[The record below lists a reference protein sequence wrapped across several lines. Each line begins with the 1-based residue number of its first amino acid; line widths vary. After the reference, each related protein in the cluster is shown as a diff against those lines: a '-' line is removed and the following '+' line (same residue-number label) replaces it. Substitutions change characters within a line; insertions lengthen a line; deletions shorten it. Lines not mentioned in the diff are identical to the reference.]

1 MDEAHGVGYAG
12 ARPMTFQRQ
21 VLFWVGAL
29 TLLILAMWVLREVL
43 LPFVAGIVLAY
54 FLNPVADRLERL
66 GVSRMLASLIM
77 IALVLLSFVV
87 LALLFLPILGT
98 QISAFVQGLPN
109 AITRLQT
116 VLTDETREWLTKIA
130 GDRLPDLTKS
140 LGEIVTE
147 GAKWIITFLA
157 SIWAGGQ
164 ALFSIV
170 TLLVIAPVIAFYV
183 LYDWHKMIAKVD
195 SWVPRRN
202 RETVRE
208 LAREMDRAIAGFVR
222 GQAGVGLVLGAFY
235 AIALTLAGLNF
246 GFLIGMI
253 SGLISFIPYV
263 GSLTGLLLAAVVAI
277 AQFWP
282 DWQWILLI
290 IAIFFSGQFLEGY
303 ILQPKLVGES
313 VGLHPVWLMFAL
325 FAFGYLFGFV
335 GLLLAVP
342 LAAAM
347 GVLMRFGLKQYMA
360 SVLYT
365 GGASSKPR
373 KDR

>member
-1 MDEAHGVGYAG
+1 
-12 ARPMTFQRQ
+12 MTLQRQ
-21 VLFWVGAL
+21 ALFWIGAL
-29 TLLILAMWVLREVL
+29 ILLVLGMWLLREVL
-43 LPFVAGIVLAY
+43 LPFVAGITLAY

-66 GVSRMLASLIM
+66 GVSRMVASLIM
-77 IALVLLSFVV
+77 IAVVILVFVL

-109 AITRLQT
+109 TITRLQA
-116 VLTDETREWLTKIA
+116 VLTDESREWLTKIV
-130 GDRLPDLTKS
+130 GDRLPDLNKS
-140 LGEIVTE
+140 LADIVAE
-147 GAKWIITFLA
+147 SAKWMIGFLG

-183 LYDWHKMIAKVD
+183 LYDWHKMLAKVD
-195 SWVPRRN
+195 SWVPRRH

-208 LAREMDRAIAGFVR
+208 LAVEMDRAIAGFVR
-222 GQAGVGLVLGAFY
+222 GQAGVGLILGAFY
-235 AIALTLAGLNF
+235 AIALTFAGLNF

-263 GSLTGLLLAAVVAI
+263 GSLTGLLLASVVAI

-282 DWQWILLI
+282 DWQWIAFI
-290 IAIFFSGQFLEGY
+290 VAIFFAGQFIEGY

-347 GVLMRFGLKQYMA
+347 GVLIRFGLQQYMA
-360 SVLYT
+360 SALYT
-365 GGASSKPR
+365 GNEPPKKRTKES
-373 KDR
+373 

>member
-1 MDEAHGVGYAG
+1 
-12 ARPMTFQRQ
+12 MTFQRQ

-29 TLLILAMWVLREVL
+29 LLLAFAMWALREVL
-43 LPFVAGIVLAY
+43 LPFVAGIALAY

-66 GVSRMLASLIM
+66 GVSRMFASLIM
-77 IALVLLSFVV
+77 VAVVILSFVV
-87 LALLFLPILGT
+87 IALLFLPILGS
-98 QISAFVQGLPN
+98 QISAFVQGLP
-109 AITRLQT
+109 AAVTRLQT
-116 VLTDETREWLTKIA
+116 VLTDETREWLTRIA
-130 GDRLPDLTKS
+130 GDRLPDLNKS
-140 LGEIVTE
+140 LGDIVTE
-147 GAKWIITFLA
+147 GAKWIGTFLA

-195 SWVPRRN
+195 GWVPRRN
-202 RETVRE
+202 RETVRA
-208 LAREMDRAIAGFVR
+208 LAQEMDRAIAGFVR

-235 AIALTLAGLNF
+235 ALALTLAGLNF

-263 GSLTGLLLAAVVAI
+263 GSLTGLLLATVVAI

-282 DWQWILLI
+282 EWKWILLI
-290 IAIFFSGQFLEGY
+290 VAIFFSGQFIEGY

-325 FAFGYLFGFV
+325 VAFGYLFGFV

-342 LAAAM
+342 IAAAM
-347 GVLMRFGLKQYMA
+347 GVLIRFGLKQYMA
-360 SVLYT
+360 SSIYT
-365 GGASSKPR
+365 GAKPR
-373 KDR
+373 RRRGDR

>member
-1 MDEAHGVGYAG
+1 
-12 ARPMTFQRQ
+12 MTFQRQ

-29 TLLILAMWVLREVL
+29 ILFVLAMWLVREVL
-43 LPFVAGIVLAY
+43 LPFVAGITLAY
-54 FLNPVADRLERL
+54 FLNPLADRLERL
-66 GVSRMLASLIM
+66 GVSRMVASLIM
-77 IALVLLSFVV
+77 IAVVILSFVV
-87 LALLFLPILGT
+87 LALLFLPILGA
-98 QISAFVQGLPN
+98 QISAFVQGLPGT
-109 AITRLQT
+109 ITRLQT

-130 GDRLPDLTKS
+130 GDRLPDLNKS
-140 LGEIVTE
+140 LGDIVTE

-222 GQAGVGLVLGAFY
+222 GQAGVGLLLGAFY
-235 AIALTLAGLNF
+235 AVSLTLAGLNF

-253 SGLISFIPYV
+253 SGIISFIPYV
-263 GSLTGLLLAAVVAI
+263 GSLTGLLLATVVAV

-282 DWQWILLI
+282 EWKWILLI
-290 IAIFFSGQFLEGY
+290 ILIFFSGQFLEGY

-342 LAAAM
+342 LAAAI
-347 GVLMRFGLKQYMA
+347 GVLIRFALSRYMA

-365 GGASSKPR
+365 GGAPPKR
-373 KDR
+373 GKDR

>member
-1 MDEAHGVGYAG
+1 
-12 ARPMTFQRQ
+12 MTFQRQ

-29 TLLILAMWVLREVL
+29 LLFVFAMWVVREVL
-43 LPFVAGIVLAY
+43 LPFVAGMVLAY

-66 GVSRMLASLIM
+66 GVSRMVASLLM
-77 IALVLLSFVV
+77 IAVVILVCVL
-87 LALLFLPILGT
+87 LALLFLPILGA
-98 QISAFVQGLPN
+98 QVSAFVQGLPG
-109 AITRLQT
+109 AVTRLQT
-116 VLTDETREWLTKIA
+116 VLTDETREWLTKIV
-130 GDRLPDLTKS
+130 GDRLPDLNRS
-140 LGEIVTE
+140 LGDIVTE
-147 GAKWIITFLA
+147 GAKWMVTFLA
-157 SIWAGGQ
+157 SLWAGGQ

-170 TLLVIAPVIAFYV
+170 SLIVIAPVIAFYV

-195 SWVPRRN
+195 SWVPPKN

-208 LAREMDRAIAGFVR
+208 LAREMDRAVAGFVR
-222 GQAGVGLVLGAFY
+222 GQAGVGLLLGAFY
-235 AIALTLAGLNF
+235 AVALTLVGLNF

-263 GSLTGLLLAAVVAI
+263 GSLTGLLLASVVAI

-282 DWQWILLI
+282 EWKWILLVV
-290 IAIFFSGQFLEGY
+290 AIFFSGQFLEGY
-303 ILQPKLVGES
+303 ILQPKLGGES

-347 GVLMRFGLKQYMA
+347 AVLIRFALAQYMKSA
-360 SVLYT
+360 LYT
-365 GGASSKPR
+365 GGAPPKSGER
-373 KDR
+373 

>member
-1 MDEAHGVGYAG
+1 
-12 ARPMTFQRQ
+12 MTFQRQ

-29 TLLILAMWVLREVL
+29 ILLVLAMWVLREVL

-66 GVSRMLASLIM
+66 GVSRMFASLIM
-77 IALVLLSFVV
+77 IAVVILSFVV
-87 LALLFLPILGT
+87 LALLFMPILGA
-98 QISAFVQGLPN
+98 QISAFVQGLPS
-109 AITRLQT
+109 TVQRLQT
-116 VLTDETREWLTKIA
+116 VLTDETREWLIKIV
-130 GDRLPDLTKS
+130 GDRLPDLNKS
-140 LGEIVTE
+140 LGDIVSE
-147 GAKWIITFLA
+147 GAKWTIAFLA
-157 SIWAGGQ
+157 SLWAGGQ
-164 ALFSIV
+164 ALFSIIS
-170 TLLVIAPVIAFYV
+170 LLVIAPVIAFYV

-202 RETVRE
+202 RETVRD
-208 LAREMDRAIAGFVR
+208 LAREIDRAIAGFVR

-235 AIALTLAGLNF
+235 AVTLTLAGLNF

-282 DWQWILLI
+282 EWKWILLI
-290 IAIFFSGQFLEGY
+290 VLIFFSGQFIEGY

-347 GVLMRFGLKQYMA
+347 GVLMRFGLRQYMA
-360 SVLYT
+360 SALYT
-365 GGASSKPR
+365 GGAPSKSR

>member
-1 MDEAHGVGYAG
+1 
-12 ARPMTFQRQ
+12 
-21 VLFWVGAL
+21 
-29 TLLILAMWVLREVL
+29 
-43 LPFVAGIVLAY
+43 VLAY

-66 GVSRMLASLIM
+66 GVSRMIASLIM
-77 IALVLLSFVV
+77 VALVILSFVV
-87 LALLFLPILGT
+87 LALLFLPILGA
-98 QISAFVQGLPN
+98 QVSAFVQGLPSTV
-109 AITRLQT
+109 TRLQT
-116 VLTDETREWLTKIA
+116 VLTDETREWLIKIV
-130 GDRLPDLTKS
+130 GDRLPDLNKS
-140 LGEIVTE
+140 LGDIVSE
-147 GAKWIITFLA
+147 GAKWMITFLA
-157 SIWAGGQ
+157 SLWAGGQ

-183 LYDWHKMIAKVD
+183 LHDWHKMLAKVD

-208 LAREMDRAIAGFVR
+208 LAREMDRVIAGFIR

-235 AIALTLAGLNF
+235 AVALTLTGLNF

-263 GSLTGLLLAAVVAI
+263 GSLTGLLLATVVAV

-282 DWQWILLI
+282 EWKWILLI
-290 IAIFFSGQFLEGY
+290 IAIFLSGQFIEGY

-347 GVLMRFGLKQYMA
+347 GVLIRFGLKQYMA
-360 SVLYT
+360 SGLYT
-365 GGASSKPR
+365 GAPPR
-373 KDR
+373 KRDR

>member
-1 MDEAHGVGYAG
+1 
-12 ARPMTFQRQ
+12 MTLQRQ
-21 VLFWVGAL
+21 FLFWTGAA
-29 TLLILAMWVLREVL
+29 LLLGLVFWVLREVM
-43 LPFVAGIVLAY
+43 LPFVAGMVLAY

-66 GVSRMLASLIM
+66 GISRMVASLIM
-77 IALVLLSFVV
+77 VALVILSFVL

-98 QISAFVQGLPN
+98 QVSAFVQGLPN
-109 AITRLQT
+109 AVTRLQA
-116 VLTDETREWLTKIA
+116 VLTEENREWLTKIV
-130 GDRLPDLTKS
+130 GDRLPDLNKS
-140 LGEIVTE
+140 LGDIVTE
-147 GAKWIITFLA
+147 GAKWFVTFLA
-157 SIWAGGQ
+157 SLWAGGQ

-170 TLLVIAPVIAFYV
+170 SLLVIAPVIAFYI

-195 SWVPRRN
+195 GWVPVRN

-222 GQAGVGLVLGAFY
+222 GQAGVGLILGAFY
-235 AIALTLAGLNF
+235 AVTLSLAGLNF
-246 GFLIGMI
+246 GVLIGLI

-263 GSLTGLLLAAVVAI
+263 GSLTGLLLAAVVAT

-282 DWQWILLI
+282 EWTWILLI
-290 IAIFFSGQFLEGY
+290 IAIFFSGQFIEGY

-342 LAAAM
+342 LAAAL
-347 GVLMRFGLKQYMA
+347 GVVLRFGLRQYMA
-360 SVLYT
+360 SALYT
-365 GGASSKPR
+365 GGRSR

>member
-1 MDEAHGVGYAG
+1 
-12 ARPMTFQRQ
+12 MTFQRQ
-21 VLFWVGAL
+21 VLFWIGAL
-29 TLLILAMWVLREVL
+29 AVFVLAMWVLREVL

-66 GVSRMLASLIM
+66 GVSRMVASLIM
-77 IALVLLSFVV
+77 VALVLLSFVV
-87 LALLFLPILGT
+87 LALLFFPILGA

-109 AITRLQT
+109 AVTRLQT
-116 VLTDETREWLTKIA
+116 VLTDETREWLTRIV
-130 GDRLPDLTKS
+130 GDRLPDLNKS
-140 LGEIVTE
+140 LADILTE
-147 GAKWIITFLA
+147 GAKWMVTFLA
-157 SIWAGGQ
+157 SLWAGGQ

-183 LYDWHKMIAKVD
+183 LYDWHKMIRKVD

-208 LAREMDRAIAGFVR
+208 LAREIDRAIAGFVR

-263 GSLTGLLLAAVVAI
+263 GSLTGLLLAAVVAV

-282 DWQWILLI
+282 EWKWILLI
-290 IAIFFSGQFLEGY
+290 IAIFLSGQFIEGY

-347 GVLMRFGLKQYMA
+347 GVLMRFGIKQYMA
-360 SVLYT
+360 SALYT
-365 GGASSKPR
+365 GGAPPKSR
-373 KDR
+373 AKDR